1 MHDRPYTDAAVYDRR
16 ASNAVACPI
25 GEQIEGNSLLAGQ
38 EAIRASASVLQL
50 IVGGLTVY
58 LMHDDMGR

>member
-16 ASNAVACPI
+16 TSNTVACPI

-38 EAIRASASVLQL
+38 VAIRASASVLQL
-50 IVGGLTVY
+50 IVVGASQYT
-58 LMHDDMGR
+58 